1 VEGSTREYFGN
12 DAIYVSPKDP
22 QAIASGL
29 RQALSMSA
37 PTATQAGQIYERF
50 AWIRVVEKLKS
61 IYEGVI

>member
-1 VEGSTREYFGN
+1 M
-12 DAIYVSPKDP
+12 P
-22 QAIASGL
+22 
-29 RQALSMSA
+29 A